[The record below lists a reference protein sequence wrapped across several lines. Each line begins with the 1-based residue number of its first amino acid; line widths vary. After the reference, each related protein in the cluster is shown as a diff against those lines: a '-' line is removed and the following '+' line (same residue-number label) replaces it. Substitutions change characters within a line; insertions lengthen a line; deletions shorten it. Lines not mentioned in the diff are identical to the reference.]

1 MAKQLLPRALT
12 TLIDE
17 LGNLPGVGVR
27 TAERYA
33 YHLLRTKAE
42 SNKRLSNSIAN
53 LKANVK
59 YCPATFALI
68 DADEEISPLYTDET
82 RNKKLIAVVEEPL
95 DIIALEKTKHFNGT
109 YHVLGGVISPINGI
123 TPDQLHIRELAE
135 RISKDEVQEII
146 IATNASVEGESTA
159 LYIQNYLR
167 EKGFENLVISRLARG
182 LPVGVDLEYAD
193 QITLS
198 HALEGRKAI

>member
-17 LGNLPGVGVR
+17 LGNLSGVGVR

-33 YHLLRTKAE
+33 YHLLHTKAE

-68 DADEEISPLYTDET
+68 DSDEEISPLYADPT
-82 RNKKLIAVVEEPL
+82 RNKKVIAVVEEPL
-95 DIIALEKTKHFNGT
+95 DIIALERTGQYNGT
-109 YHVLGGVISPINGI
+109 YHVLGGVISPIDNIG
-123 TPDQLHIRELAE
+123 PEQLHWASPNSYRSFSTSECWSHPSS
-135 RISKDEVQEII
+135 RDSKRSLLCRRRW
-146 IATNASVEGESTA
+146 AP
-159 LYIQNYLR
+159 LP
-167 EKGFENLVISRLARG
+167 G
-182 LPVGVDLEYAD
+182 LPAAARSPS
-193 QITLS
+193 IPCPS
-198 HALEGRKAI
+198 PS

>member
-68 DADEEISPLYTDET
+68 DSDEEISPLYADPT
-82 RNKKLIAVVEEPL
+82 RNKKVIAVVEEPL
-95 DIIALEKTKHFNGT
+95 DIIALERTGQYNGT
-109 YHVLGGVISPINGI
+109 YHVLGGVISPIDNIG
-123 TPDQLHIRELAE
+123 PEQLHIKELVI
-135 RISKDEVQEII
+135 RIKQDEVEEII

-159 LYIQNYLR
+159 LFLQRYI
-167 EKGFENLVISRLARG
+167 KEN
-182 LPVGVDLEYAD
+182 E
-193 QITLS
+193 IT
-198 HALEGRKAI
+198 